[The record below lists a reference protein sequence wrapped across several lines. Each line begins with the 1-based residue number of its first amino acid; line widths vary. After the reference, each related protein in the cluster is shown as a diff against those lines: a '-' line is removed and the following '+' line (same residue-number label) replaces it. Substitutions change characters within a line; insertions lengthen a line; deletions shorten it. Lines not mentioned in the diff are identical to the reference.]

1 MQTKEQRCTKWL
13 VIEPLSASDEE
24 KNVESFITKQ
34 FFLLTISEFN
44 CVPLLQRSGGKT
56 LFDKPKTPWSKLTAD
71 SMMPVSANRGP
82 LNMGTTLAS
91 RITQYSSKDSW
102 LNWSASVTISS
113 SSSSS
118 SLAWEAL
125 LSDRL
130 ELDWSSLEFKQTVV
144 PQLHSQHYLTMLEV
158 TLSTQGWNCPW
169 WFLHHFLHLPLVI
182 QRTFLRAPFLGYM
195 LCVRGLRVV
204 KRESLSE
211 RYNPIIVQGNSEQK
225 LELYHLCWLTTK
237 LKCNRILI
245 FSQDAVDLGSG
256 QSIILK
262 SGQIQWSLLKMVIV
276 GNATNISVCLGDVS
290 AEEWQGWPMYN
301 DSVYLTKLSAMA

>member
-1 MQTKEQRCTKWL
+1 MTGYWAL
-13 VIEPLSASDEE
+13 VSIWWR
-24 KNVESFITKQ
+24 KKCWKFWTV
-34 FFLLTISEFN
+34 FLLTISEFN

-56 LFDKPKTPWSKLTAD
+56 LFDKLKTPWSKLTAD
-71 SMMPVSANRGP
+71 SMMPVSAHRGP

-144 PQLHSQHYLTMLEV
+144 SQLHSQHYLTMLEV
-158 TLSTQGWNCPW
+158 TLSTQSWKGPCWI
-169 WFLHHFLHLPLVI
+169 LHHFFQLPLVI
-182 QRTFLRAPFLGYM
+182 QRTLPRAPFLGCV
-195 LCVRGLRVV
+195 LCVEGLKVL
-204 KRESLSE
+204 KRECLSE

-225 LELYHLCWLTTK
+225 FELYHLCLLTTK
-237 LKCNRILI
+237 LKMQQNPNLFPRC
-245 FSQDAVDLGSG
+245 A
-256 QSIILK
+256 
-262 SGQIQWSLLKMVIV
+262 
-276 GNATNISVCLGDVS
+276 
-290 AEEWQGWPMYN
+290 
-301 DSVYLTKLSAMA
+301 